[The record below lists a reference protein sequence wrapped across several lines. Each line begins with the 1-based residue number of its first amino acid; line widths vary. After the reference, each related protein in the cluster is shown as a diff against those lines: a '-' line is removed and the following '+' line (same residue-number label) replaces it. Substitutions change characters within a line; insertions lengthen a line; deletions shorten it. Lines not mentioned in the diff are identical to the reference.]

1 MVCGYSLDLIPR
13 GSLVSLSVPLP
24 NPGTPFTPM
33 ANLKMLIAAASSA
46 LDRERELE
54 CAATRED
61 SNLSAASEVGSVYDG
76 ASVMGDGDDG
86 GGRKM
91 KSLSVLCKR

>member
-1 MVCGYSLDLIPR
+1 
-13 GSLVSLSVPLP
+13 
-24 NPGTPFTPM
+24 M

-76 ASVMGDGDDG
+76 ASVMGDGEDG

-91 KSLSVLCKR
+91 KSLSFLCKR